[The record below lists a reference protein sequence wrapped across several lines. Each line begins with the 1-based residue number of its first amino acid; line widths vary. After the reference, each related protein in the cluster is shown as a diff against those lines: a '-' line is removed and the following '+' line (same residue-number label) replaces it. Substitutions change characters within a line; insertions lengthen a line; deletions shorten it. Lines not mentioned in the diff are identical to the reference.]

1 MSADKGKS
9 YLPQIK
15 AAYQALNEA
24 NANKLICA
32 VRLGDVLNQAAETIK
47 ASYGKG
53 AWGPWLEMN
62 CPEITH
68 RTANVYMTLE
78 AFSQRAAIMGT
89 NGDLSIRGAIDAV
102 NKSLGKTKPPSKKPK
117 AKPKAKPEEEGQ
129 NDNPEGGLLEG
140 IDVDEVLIGIDQDW
154 EADQRNRLLA
164 GQLKYARP
172 LDLVLTLENV
182 WDLDSLRQLIEEL
195 KVRAP
200 NYVKRRP
207 NLGNEQP
214 AAQPSI

>member
-62 CPEITH
+62 CPEISH
-68 RTANVYMTLE
+68 RTANVYMTL
-78 AFSQRAAIMGT
+78 AGIFAACCDYG
-89 NGDLSIRGAIDAV
+89 NQWR
-102 NKSLGKTKPPSKKPK
+102 
-117 AKPKAKPEEEGQ
+117 PEYPGC
-129 NDNPEGGLLEG
+129 
-140 IDVDEVLIGIDQDW
+140 
-154 EADQRNRLLA
+154 NRC
-164 GQLKYARP
+164 G
-172 LDLVLTLENV
+172 E
-182 WDLDSLRQLIEEL
+182 
-195 KVRAP
+195 
-200 NYVKRRP
+200 
-207 NLGNEQP
+207 
-214 AAQPSI
+214 

>member
-24 NANKLICA
+24 NANKLVCA

-62 CPEITH
+62 CPEISH
-68 RTANVYMTLE
+68 RTANIYMTLAKNKDVVEE

-102 NKSLGKTKPPSKKPK
+102 NKSLGKTKPPSKKK
-117 AKPKAKPEEEGQ
+117 SSSKPKTEQTDIPKGPTLPPSTLMKSSPASSKTGKLTSV
-129 NDNPEGGLLEG
+129 GVYWSGSSSLLNRTSWRYG
-140 IDVDEVLIGIDQDW
+140 SMMYGTLIPVVSSSMSY
-154 EADQRNRLLA
+154 RTVCR
-164 GQLKYARP
+164 
-172 LDLVLTLENV
+172 
-182 WDLDSLRQLIEEL
+182 
-195 KVRAP
+195 
-200 NYVKRRP
+200 KRRRRRTRP
-207 NLGNEQP
+207 W
-214 AAQPSI
+214 

>member
-24 NANKLICA
+24 NANKLVCA

-62 CPEITH
+62 CPEISH
-68 RTANVYMTLE
+68 RTANIYMTLAKNKDVVEE

-89 NGDLSIRGAIDAV
+89 NGDLSIRGAIDA
-102 NKSLGKTKPPSKKPK
+102 
-117 AKPKAKPEEEGQ
+117 
-129 NDNPEGGLLEG
+129 
-140 IDVDEVLIGIDQDW
+140 
-154 EADQRNRLLA
+154 
-164 GQLKYARP
+164 
-172 LDLVLTLENV
+172 
-182 WDLDSLRQLIEEL
+182 
-195 KVRAP
+195 
-200 NYVKRRP
+200 
-207 NLGNEQP
+207 
-214 AAQPSI
+214 